1 MNLSSGELCIASS
14 RRESGGGKARGGE
27 ESEVEKFSANR
38 SRPATMKSRSRS
50 RKRIKRKKRR
60 EKGGDGR
67 KKRMKKRERER
78 KRKGRNG
85 ARIERAL
92 YSDKMILSIVNAAVG
107 FAGL

>member
-50 RKRIKRKKRR
+50 RKGIKRKKRR

-78 KRKGRNG
+78 GRDEMVRESS
-85 ARIERAL
+85 AHYIRI
-92 YSDKMILSIVNAAVG
+92 K
-107 FAGL
+107 